1 MSPNI
6 IEWSHTNSI
15 QMAVQAADLSI
26 LNNTKS
32 EKLILSCTL
41 LTIARGKC
49 NVEISQQN
57 KMVDKPPNHNIENCF
72 EGSVIIPRDRP
83 VMKCEG
89 SMPKHAFRALYEK
102 FVSTQSVG
110 RPILFTIFLNEKLS
124 VSVKGD
130 LFIEDTRKINVD
142 HIDIIFPLR

>member
-6 IEWSHTNSI
+6 TEWSHTNSI

-49 NVEISQQN
+49 NVEISKQN
-57 KMVDKPPNHNIENCF
+57 KLADNLPNYDSENCF
-72 EGSVIIPRDRP
+72 EGTVIIPRDRP

-124 VSVKGD
+124 VSVNGD

>member
-1 MSPNI
+1 M
-6 IEWSHTNSI
+6 
-15 QMAVQAADLSI
+15 
-26 LNNTKS
+26 
-32 EKLILSCTL
+32 
-41 LTIARGKC
+41 
-49 NVEISQQN
+49 EISQQN
-57 KMVDKPPNHNIENCF
+57 KIVDKPPNNNIENCF

-124 VSVKGD
+124 VSVNGD

>member
-1 MSPNI
+1 MSPKYT
-6 IEWSHTNSI
+6 EWSQTNSI

-26 LNNTKS
+26 LNNTN

-57 KMVDKPPNHNIENCF
+57 KMVDNPPNYNIENCF

-89 SMPKHAFRALYEK
+89 SMPKHAFRGLYEK

-110 RPILFTIFLNEKLS
+110 RPILLTIFLNEKLS
-124 VSVKGD
+124 VSVNGD